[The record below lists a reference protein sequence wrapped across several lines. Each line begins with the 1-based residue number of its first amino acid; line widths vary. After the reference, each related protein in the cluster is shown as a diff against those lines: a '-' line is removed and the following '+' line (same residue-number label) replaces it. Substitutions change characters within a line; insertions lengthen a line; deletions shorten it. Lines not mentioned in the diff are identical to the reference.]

1 MRYLLKYVRK
11 YKNYIRSNVRCQ
23 CKENNKTVTASPDKM
38 CDEVNLLV
46 TTTNITKSPH
56 NVSEASNSSSM
67 LSTTINAFNIDLDA
81 PIPN

>member
-1 MRYLLKYVRK
+1 
-11 YKNYIRSNVRCQ
+11 
-23 CKENNKTVTASPDKM
+23 M

>member
-1 MRYLLKYVRK
+1 MLENRKTTLGQTSDVNAKKTTKPLQLLLIK
-11 YKNYIRSNVRCQ
+11 
-23 CKENNKTVTASPDKM
+23 

-46 TTTNITKSPH
+46 TTTNITKSSH